1 MRMHFILASFSRFLI
16 NISTPD
22 IPSLLY
28 GFINETNSAS
38 FLLSEIN
45 LYAVKIEEN
54 QLIIKL
60 TAFT

>member
-1 MRMHFILASFSRFLI
+1 MRMHFILASFPRFLI

-28 GFINETNSAS
+28 VFINETNSAS

-60 TAFT
+60 TAY

>member
-1 MRMHFILASFSRFLI
+1 MPIVNCILHSNKSCFSLV
-16 NISTPD
+16 
-22 IPSLLY
+22 IP
-28 GFINETNSAS
+28 T

-60 TAFT
+60 TAY